1 MTDTE
6 RLIDLLVAW
15 EESRQR
21 GQTQTAEQLC
31 PDDPALQ
38 AELRQRISKRERF
51 LDMIDSPGATISDAA
66 APGNAAVPRLEGYEF
81 LELIGF
87 GGMGVV
93 YKARQSALHRL
104 VAVKMILGGPFSSGQ
119 DLDRFRFEAEAVAR
133 LQHPNIVQ
141 IFEIGEQDHRP
152 YLVLEF
158 VSGGS
163 LAQHLKAT
171 PLAARR
177 VAELLLH
184 LARAVQHAHQNGIVH
199 RDLKPANILLTEQG
213 VPKIADF
220 GLAKQLDRD
229 AGFTRTGSI
238 LGSPSYMAPEQA
250 EGRLD
255 EVGFAT
261 DIYALGA
268 ILYELLTGRAPFIGG
283 TILETLDQVR
293 NRDPVPPRI
302 LQANV
307 PKDPETICLK
317 CLEKRPQDRYASAEA
332 LARDLEN
339 FLAGESIEARPPS
352 WWDNVSRAIGRRNF
366 DPRFRSYGTL
376 LIAASP
382 FPLLIHLAMYWRF
395 HADENFPVIITWT
408 SIIVVLLVQSAMFR
422 GNKET
427 VRQVPANQ
435 RRHFATVWGAN
446 TLDLVVSW
454 FIVWLVVR
462 GQDPNLLFLV
472 YPLWVLQLGHTYFA
486 FASEAGGF
494 YVTGAVFTVLSL
506 ITVFFLS
513 WAPLLVGVLMFSNM
527 LFHGIVLRR
536 GSGLV
541 QGGGG
546 SK

>member
-6 RLIDLLVAW
+6 RLMDLLVAW

-31 PDDPALQ
+31 PDNPALQ

-51 LDMIDSPGATISDAA
+51 LDMIDSPGATISDADV
-66 APGNAAVPRLEGYEF
+66 PGNAAVPRLEGYEF

-93 YKARQSALHRL
+93 YKARQAALHRL

-177 VAELLLH
+177 VAELLLQ
-184 LARAVQHAHQNGIVH
+184 LARAVQHAHQQGIVH

-255 EVGFAT
+255 EVGFTT

-283 TILETLDQVR
+283 TILDTLDQVR

-302 LQANV
+302 LQPGV
-307 PKDPETICLK
+307 PKDLETICLK

-332 LARDLEN
+332 LAGDLEN
-339 FLAGESIEARPPS
+339 FLAGESIQARPPS

-422 GNKET
+422 GNKEA

-446 TLDLVVSW
+446 TLHLVVSW

-494 YVTGAVFTVLSL
+494 YVTGSL
-506 ITVFFLS
+506 LTILALAMVFFLP
-513 WAPLLVGVLMFSNM
+513 WTPLLVGLLMFSNM
-527 LFHGIVLRR
+527 LSHGLILW
-536 GSGLV
+536 SGKDLV
-541 QGGGG
+541 RAGG
-546 SK
+546 